1 MNKII
6 KNIYII
12 LFLISIIFF
21 IIKAKILYKYK
32 GWFYKSIL
40 LILSGIFITISL
52 YYNNVYVNEYIL
64 PILLYLN
71 ILILI
76 YITIRNKKNNL
87 DYITIIGLFYLLLTF
102 KLKNFR
108 VKNGK
113 LIDPNTIWIY
123 TYIVLLILYFILSNN
138 NTITYYSKIGLILL
152 VLYPLLFPIDE
163 YFIHRIYSLCFIV
176 STNYLIIL

>member
-40 LILSGIFITISL
+40 LVLSGIFMTISL
-52 YYNNVYVNEYIL
+52 YYNNIYVNKYIL
-64 PILLYLN
+64 PILLYFN

-87 DYITIIGLFYLLLTF
+87 DYIINNWFILFIII
-102 KLKNFR
+102 KLKNF
-108 VKNGK
+108 
-113 LIDPNTIWIY
+113 I
-123 TYIVLLILYFILSNN
+123 F
-138 NTITYYSKIGLILL
+138 SKKW
-152 VLYPLLFPIDE
+152 
-163 YFIHRIYSLCFIV
+163 
-176 STNYLIIL
+176 